1 MTETFY
7 DRLGVP
13 TDATTEEI
21 ETAYR
26 EAIKQVHPDVS
37 DNVDAGERTKRLNK
51 AKRVLTDDEE
61 RARYDRLGHDSYTGD
76 GGDASGTTSDSQAGD
91 GDGSPSGDQT
101 RGVRGDESE
110 RRESAEWTDRSPSE
124 SAWQRSKRSER
135 RSGRRRERHAG
146 PRWNEGSGDRHSQ
159 RARNRRTRRTDGR
172 ANGQTAGSTGRSA
185 DGTTRSRTDSS
196 GPSWQSNGV
205 TDGSPFRSEDRRAAA
220 GSTADPNVDWS
231 WNAWE
236 STGAWAVRQGSNAGR
251 RLRPSRLFPTTQS
264 AVLLGSIFFCYPFFV
279 GSMLYPSF
287 PLVARLA
294 VAVCT
299 LLTFAYLLSIPEAA
313 VIVFGLWSV
322 LVPLGLLVVP
332 GLSLFSLAGVIG
344 LVATWVPLGLS
355 VLTFTIVRP

>member
-7 DRLGVP
+7 DRLGVSA
-13 TDATTEEI
+13 DATTEEI

-37 DNVDAGERTKRLNK
+37 DDVDAGERTKRLNK

-76 GGDASGTTSDSQAGD
+76 GDD
-91 GDGSPSGDQT
+91 SPSGDQT
-101 RGVRGDESE
+101 RGARGSESK
-110 RRESAEWTDRSPSE
+110 RGGSSEWTDRSPSE
-124 SAWQRSKRSER
+124 SAWQSAKRSER
-135 RSGRRRERHAG
+135 RSGRRRERRAG
-146 PRWNEGSGDRHSQ
+146 PRWNEGSGD
-159 RARNRRTRRTDGR
+159 
-172 ANGQTAGSTGRSA
+172 
-185 DGTTRSRTDSS
+185 GTTRSRSDSR

-205 TDGSPFRSEDRRAAA
+205 TDGGPSRSAERQAAA
-220 GSTADPNVDWS
+220 GSTDGSSVDWS

-236 STGAWAVRQGSNAGR
+236 STEAWAVRQGSDAGR

-264 AVLLGSIFFCYPFFV
+264 AVLLGSIFFCYPFFI
-279 GSMLYPSF
+279 GSMLYPPF
-287 PLVARLA
+287 PLIARLA

-299 LLTFAYLLSIPEAA
+299 LLTLAYLLSIPEAA
-313 VIVFGLWSV
+313 VAIFGLWSV
-322 LVPLGLLVVP
+322 LVPLALLMVP